1 MPSRVQTRVPRWVP
15 YIWLAYLFFFLWE
28 PVMEHAGWRTWIATS
43 AALCAFLFF
52 YFSFFK
58 SRKPWSLIC
67 LGGIMALGI
76 IFAPFNGGAANFFIY
91 AASMVPFAL
100 ETEWAAALAIAGV
113 VATALLETW
122 LLHIQNGFVFPATF
136 LSTFIGAANIYFAQ
150 RIRHIEQLRAAHAEV
165 EQLAKVAERERIA
178 RDLHDVLGHTL
189 SLITLKSELA
199 GKLIDR
205 DPAQAKLE
213 IRDVEQT
220 ARQALAEVRQAI
232 GGYRSKGL
240 AAEMKQAQATL
251 ETAGVEAQVQFAAI
265 ELPATQESVLALAL
279 REAVTN
285 VVRHAQARHCGVQFE
300 RVNGHWRLEIHDD
313 GRGGRAMEG
322 NGLRGMRERV
332 EALGGILQRD
342 SSRGT
347 SLTIQ
352 FPVTAPEETSPA

>member
-1 MPSRVQTRVPRWVP
+1 MAHVDCNERRAVR
-15 YIWLAYLFFFLWE
+15 L
-28 PVMEHAGWRTWIATS
+28 PV
-43 AALCAFLFF
+43 FLFLVLQLPQTLEPHLPG
-52 YFSFFK
+52 
-58 SRKPWSLIC
+58 RHPV
-67 LGGIMALGI
+67 ARHH
-76 IFAPFNGGAANFFIY
+76 FAPFNGGAANFFIY

-113 VATALLETW
+113 VATALLEAW

-213 IRDVEQT
+213 IRDVEQS

-251 ETAGVEAQVQFAAI
+251 ETAGVEAQFQFAAI